1 MSAIKEI
8 IDTVKD
14 ISKDTV
20 ARNNIRSELKDE
32 LRLNLDFLREVKT
45 GKILKKDRMEQI
57 IGNLEIN
64 ELDAFLKCPFPK
76 KLICSKNVTE
86 NTVKDINAHKLLRS
100 GNEKP
105 VDFEELCRRIRRMIR
120 FIKKDFGAQ
129 KEPKRTLQYIRN
141 YARVALKLLS

>member
-14 ISKDTV
+14 IGKDAV

-32 LRLNLDFLREVKT
+32 LKLNLDFLKEVKT
-45 GKILKKDRMEQI
+45 GDSLKKDRLAQI
-57 IGNLEIN
+57 ISNLEIT

-86 NTVKDINAHKLLRS
+86 SIIQDINAHKLLRT
-100 GNEKP
+100 GDEGP
-105 VDFEELCRRIRRMIR
+105 VDFEELCRRIRRMVR

-129 KEPKRTLQYIRN
+129 KEPKRTLHYIKNYIR
-141 YARVALKLLS
+141 VAVKLLS